1 MWLQIQFMDRRKAK
15 GSEMGNKTSI
25 AILMMAIAVAGCS
38 RSTNAL
44 NINTAPPQ
52 PLPSPL
58 VWMQPT
64 TPQAAGVDGAPLETA
79 SLETAPASTE
89 PLTHEPLAGSWNVA
103 SDSSQCRAILAFTK
117 WSGGYRATTLRCN
130 SPELSTV
137 TAWDIKG
144 SKVVLVDTNGSQVA
158 SLGSVGTERYAGTTA
173 SAYEKLIA
181 SGQIELDPNQMNLVG
196 LLDDLLASLE
206 KKAPF
211 QKIQLIGVVIQQKS
225 P

>member
-1 MWLQIQFMDRRKAK
+1 MWLQIQFMDCRKAK

-44 NINTAPPQ
+44 NIKTAPPQ
-52 PLPSPL
+52 PLPSVPSGNVESANL
-58 VWMQPT
+58 DPISQNQPELDSQSSGLDAPT
-64 TPQAAGVDGAPLETA
+64 TPKAAGVDGAPLETA

-173 SAYEKLIA
+173 SGKPI
-181 SGQIELDPNQMNLVG
+181 SF
-196 LLDDLLASLE
+196 SR
-206 KKAPF
+206 
-211 QKIQLIGVVIQQKS
+211 
-225 P
+225 